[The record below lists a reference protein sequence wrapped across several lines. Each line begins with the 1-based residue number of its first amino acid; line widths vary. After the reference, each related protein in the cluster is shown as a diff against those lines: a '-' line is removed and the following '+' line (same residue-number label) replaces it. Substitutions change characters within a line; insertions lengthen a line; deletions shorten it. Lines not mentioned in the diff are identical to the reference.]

1 MAKTRD
7 NYQVQ
12 ANSLQELIL
21 GLNLLLQR
29 LADRMDKIE
38 GIRGT
43 ASIESDLNM
52 NMNYITDITGAI
64 NTDEAVSKAQ
74 LPDQGLSSTDSPTFV
89 GLTVSGNTLLSGDL
103 TVGGTTNMV
112 ALALTGAL
120 NAVNAVLTGNLTAV
134 DANLSGNLAAVNLD
148 TTGNYRYEDGT
159 GTLIHAFATSV

>member
-12 ANSLQELIL
+12 ANSLPELIL

-29 LADRMDKIE
+29 LADRMDRIE

-52 NMNYITDITGAI
+52 NMNLITALDAAVDT
-64 NTDEAVSKAQ
+64 TDAVQKAQ
-74 LPDQGLSSTDSPTFV
+74 LPDQGVSSADSPTFV
-89 GLTVSGNTLLSGDL
+89 GLTVNGNELITGDL
-103 TVGGTTNMV
+103 TVQGTTNMV

-120 NAVNAVLTGNLTAV
+120 NAVNAVLTGNITC
-134 DANLSGNLAAVNLD
+134 VNIES
-148 TTGNYRYEDGT
+148 TGTYRYEDGT
-159 GTLIHAFATSV
+159 GTLIHSFATIT

>member
-7 NYQVQ
+7 NYQIQ
-12 ANSLQELIL
+12 GNSVPELVL

-52 NMNYITDITGAI
+52 NMNQITALDAATLDA
-64 NTDEAVSKAQ
+64 DAVQKAQ
-74 LPDQGLSSTDSPTFV
+74 LPDQSLSSSDSPTFQ
-89 GLTVSGNTLLSGDL
+89 GLTVTGNTLLSGDL
-103 TVGGTTNMV
+103 TVNGTTNMV

-120 NAVNAVLTGNLTAV
+120 NAVNAVLTGDIT
-134 DANLSGNLAAVNLD
+134 AVNLGLSGDID
-148 TTGNYRYEDGT
+148 TTGVYRYKDGS
-159 GTLIHAFATSV
+159 GQIIHAFATTT

>member
-12 ANSLQELIL
+12 ANSLPELIL

-38 GIRGT
+38 GIRGI
-43 ASIESDLNM
+43 ASIESNLDM
-52 NMNYITDITGAI
+52 NMNLITSLDAAVVT
-64 NTDEAVSKAQ
+64 TDAVQKAQ
-74 LPDQGLSSTDSPTFV
+74 LPDQGVSSADSPTFQ
-89 GLTVSGNTLLSGDL
+89 GLTVAGNSLFSGDV

-120 NAVNAVLTGNLTAV
+120 NAINAVLTGNLTV
-134 DANLSGNLAAVNLD
+134 VNID
-148 TTGNYRYEDGT
+148 STGTYRYVDGS
-159 GTLIHAFATSV
+159 GQLLHSFATIT

>member
-12 ANSLQELIL
+12 ANSLPELVL

-43 ASIESDLNM
+43 PSIEADLNM
-52 NMNYITDITGAI
+52 NMNQIVSLDAATLDS
-64 NTDEAVSKAQ
+64 DAVQKAQ
-74 LPDQGLSSTDSPTFV
+74 LPDQGLSSSDSPTFQ
-89 GLTVSGNTLLSGDL
+89 GLTVAGNSLLSGDV

-120 NAVNAVLTGNLTAV
+120 NAVNAILTGNLTVVNV
-134 DANLSGNLAAVNLD
+134 DS
-148 TTGNYRYEDGT
+148 TGTYRYEDSS
-159 GTLIHAFATSV
+159 GTLIHSFATIT